1 MGQAVQ
7 PYRPVATEAPG
18 TEVAS
23 WQLRGQVDGTGR
35 ASRKGAT
42 TRNDRR
48 YFAMKRKPT
57 SAETDLVFCT
67 VYRHYRTG
75 KLMRASDYG
84 YVAWPFRV
92 PRRK

>member
-1 MGQAVQ
+1 
-7 PYRPVATEAPG
+7 
-18 TEVAS
+18 
-23 WQLRGQVDGTGR
+23 
-35 ASRKGAT
+35 
-42 TRNDRR
+42 
-48 YFAMKRKPT
+48 MKRKPT